1 MNERSEQRTAN
12 REQKNSGQS
21 VCADFHTRS
30 ERGYTVILS
39 LLFFTAISAVILI
52 GLVRPVLA
60 AHEAARAQVA
70 TTQAFLVANSAAED
84 VLHRLKSEM
93 ELASS
98 VTLTLASGEAEIAV
112 ADTDDGKQ
120 INIESAAG
128 DFERSLELVVEQ
140 GEGANFNYGLQV
152 GTGGLTL
159 SGSAGVV
166 GNVYANG
173 DITGGGSAYITGS
186 ASVANTSDPSADQ
199 SNGTVF
205 PPAYGVDFGGNTT
218 PQDAA
223 QSFQVS
229 TTTAVTSVR
238 FYIKKSTTNWM
249 NNITVRLTTDSSGK
263 PSKTTLASATLVA
276 TQVTTSYNYLSVP
289 FSSAQ
294 SLTPGTTYWLVL
306 DTATTW
312 GSYYSL
318 GASSAT
324 YASGIGKTGAWS
336 SSNGGTWNNTSPS
349 GLDIYFDV
357 YVGGDT
363 GLIDDVDIG
372 GSGGDAWA
380 HEINDSNISGTA
392 YCQAASNTN
401 KACDTSRPDPVE
413 QPFPISDGN
422 IADWKAQ
429 AEAGGTT
436 VGNVS
441 YGGSTQATLGAQ
453 KIVGNL
459 TVSSSARLT
468 ITGTI
473 YVTGN
478 VTVDGSGVLKL
489 SSSYGE
495 NSGVLVADGRVS
507 NGGSGKFQGSGTAG
521 SYILVVTTSDCPASG
536 SCSGNPAISASG
548 SGESTIFNAQN
559 GTIDFSG
566 SAHTKQATAKRIIMS
581 GSGTITYETGLAD
594 MSFSSGPSGG
604 WNLTD
609 WEEI

>member
-1 MNERSEQRTAN
+1 MNKTRVT
-12 REQKNSGQS
+12 RE
-21 VCADFHTRS
+21 S
-30 ERGYTVILS
+30 ERGYVAILS

-60 AHEAARAQVA
+60 SHESVKAQIA

-84 VLHRLKSEM
+84 ALYRLKNEM
-93 ELASS
+93 DLDAS
-98 VTLTLASGEAEIAV
+98 VTLTLLTGEAEIAV
-112 ADTDDGKQ
+112 ADTGDEKQ
-120 INIESAAG
+120 ITVNSAMG
-128 DFERSLELVVEQ
+128 DFERTLEVVFEQ
-140 GEGANFNYGLQV
+140 GEGTNFNYGLQV
-152 GTGGLTL
+152 GTGGLSL

-173 DITGGGSAYITGS
+173 DITGSGSAYVSGS
-186 ASVANTSDPSADQ
+186 ATVANTSDPTAAE

-205 PPAYGVDFGGNTT
+205 PPAYDITFGGNTT

-238 FYIKKSTTNWM
+238 FYIKKSTNNWM
-249 NNITVRLTTDSSGK
+249 NNVTVRLTTDSSGK
-263 PSKTTLASATLVA
+263 PSKTTLTSATLSA
-276 TQVTTSYNYLSVP
+276 TQVTTSYNFISIPLA
-289 FSSAQ
+289 SAQ
-294 SLTPGTTYWLVL
+294 SLTPGTTYWVVL
-306 DTATTW
+306 DTSTTW

-324 YASGIGKTGAWS
+324 YATGVGKTGTWS
-336 SSNGGTWNNTSPS
+336 SSSGGTWNDTSPS
-349 GLDIYFDV
+349 GLDIYFDI

-363 GLIDDVDIG
+363 GLIDDVDVG

-392 YCQAASNTN
+392 YCQASSNNN
-401 KACDTSRPDPVE
+401 KACDTSLPDPVE

-422 IADWKAQ
+422 IDDWKAQ
-429 AEAGGTT
+429 AEAGGITN
-436 VGNVS
+436 GNVS
-441 YGGSTQATLGAQ
+441 YTGSAQATLGAQ

-459 TVSSSARLT
+459 TVGNSAVVT

-489 SSSYGE
+489 SSSFGE

-507 NGGSGKFQGSGTAG
+507 NGGSGRFQGSGISG
-521 SYILVVTTSDCPASG
+521 SYILVVTTSNCPDGG
-536 SCSGNPAISASG
+536 SCSGNPAINASG
-548 SGESTIFNAQN
+548 SAESTVFNAQN
-559 GTIDFSG
+559 GTINFAG
-566 SAHTKQATAKRIIMS
+566 SAHTKQATAKRIVMS
-581 GSGTITYETGLAD
+581 GSGTITYEDGLAD
-594 MSFSSGPSGG
+594 MSFSSGPSGA
-604 WNLTD
+604 WNLSS